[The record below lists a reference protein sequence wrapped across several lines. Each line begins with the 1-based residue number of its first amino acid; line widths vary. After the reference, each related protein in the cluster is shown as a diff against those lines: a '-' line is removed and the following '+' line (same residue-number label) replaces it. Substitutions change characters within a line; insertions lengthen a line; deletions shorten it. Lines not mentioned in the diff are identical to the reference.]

1 MSGPILLVEEDFP
14 HGRPL
19 YRMRSSFSL
28 RTGIFSTVERLR
40 LRHPGV
46 NLIYKHPD
54 ADHQKTIASMER
66 MDVPLPNVNA
76 AKEVHGIDPLT
87 LLDDVGWRIEGDLS
101 LMNMSDFYR
110 EGLSV
115 VGPPKDCYVH
125 KKATILPGVVFDTR
139 GGPIVVDAGVEV
151 SSFSYL
157 EGPLAVGSGSRID
170 NARITGGTIVGRS
183 CRIGGEVENS
193 IIQDFT
199 NKHHEGFLGHS
210 IVGSWVNLGALTT
223 TSDLKNNY
231 GEVRLE
237 VPESFLPAGSGDRTK
252 ARTMPTG
259 RIKLGSV
266 IGDCA
271 KTAIGTMLNTGTV
284 LDFGCTVFGGNPPKY
299 VPPLAWGL
307 GGATYEPERFIA
319 DCTKIFARRKET
331 PPAELAVIVRRLA
344 GISPRA

>member
-1 MSGPILLVEEDFP
+1 MSGPILLVEEDFT

-19 YRMRSSFSL
+19 YRMRSSFSV
-28 RTGIFSTVERLR
+28 RTGIFSAVERLR
-40 LRHPGV
+40 LRHPGAA
-46 NLIYKHPD
+46 LIYKHD
-54 ADHQKTIASMER
+54 DGEQQRWIAAEEGL
-66 MDVPLPNVNA
+66 DVPLPNVNHE
-76 AKEVHGIDPLT
+76 KEVRGIDPLT

-101 LMNMSDFYR
+101 LLNLADFYR
-110 EGLSV
+110 EGLTV

-125 KKATILPGVVFDTR
+125 KQAAILPGVVFDTR
-139 GGPIVVDAGVEV
+139 SGPIVIDEGAEV

-157 EGPLAVGSGSRID
+157 EGPLAVGKGSRID

-183 CRIGGEVENS
+183 CRLGGEIENS

-237 VPESFLPAGSGDRTK
+237 VPDSFLPNHSAGGDVGT
-252 ARTMPTG
+252 ARKTVATG
-259 RIKLGSV
+259 RIKLGSL
-266 IGDCA
+266 ISDCA

-307 GGATYEPERFIA
+307 SGEGYDPERFVA
-319 DCTKIFARRKET
+319 DCKKIFARRKAT
-331 PPAELAVIVRRLA
+331 PPAELRAMVLRLA
-344 GISPRA
+344 KRS